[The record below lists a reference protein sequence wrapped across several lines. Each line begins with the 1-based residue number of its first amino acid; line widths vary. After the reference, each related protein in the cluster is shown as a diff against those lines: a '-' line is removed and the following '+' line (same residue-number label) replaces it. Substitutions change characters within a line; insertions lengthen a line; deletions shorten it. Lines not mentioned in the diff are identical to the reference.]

1 MGIIRE
7 LYEEAEK
14 KHDLADTLY
23 DTREAIGGV
32 MYDKLEQEGIPFNYT
47 SILEI
52 VETELTKLLDTK
64 FYKNIKER
72 GDIIQ
77 WEERP

>member
-1 MGIIRE
+1 MGIIKD
-7 LYEEAEK
+7 LYAEAEK
-14 KHDLADTLY
+14 KHELADALY
-23 DTREAIGGV
+23 DTREAIGNI
-32 MYDKLEQEGIPFNYT
+32 MYNKLEQEGIPFNYT